1 MLGAPGDRTL
11 LSSPRLPSTH
21 CRLTWR
27 MAQGNVLGVRW
38 PAVRGL
44 GWKASLRP
52 LCGPRL
58 MVGLLKLYL

>member
-1 MLGAPGDRTL
+1 MLGASGGRTL
-11 LSSPRLPSTH
+11 LSSWRLPQH
-21 CRLTWR
+21 PLPLTWH

-44 GWKASLRP
+44 GWKASLSP
-52 LCGPRL
+52 LCGPHL